1 MQCYY
6 MVRCH
11 DIHDMLMISAE
22 FLKSHGL
29 LRTFLTQR
37 KDSGSRRL
45 SAKVG
50 TQCPAVQSWD
60 DASPALKELRT
71 KAPSSILQTRLPMSP
86 MLPMLIYVTYVAMIS
101 RKIQYLSKSCSNQE
115 HHSYIVSNFCSSDKK
130 S

>member
-1 MQCYY
+1 MTYTKQGKQWKKRMQCYY

-11 DIHDMLMISAE
+11 DIHDMLMISDE
-22 FLKSHGL
+22 FLESHGL

-37 KDSGSRRL
+37 KDGGSRRL

-71 KAPSSILQTRLPMSP
+71 KAPSSILQTRLPM
-86 MLPMLIYVTYVAMIS
+86 LPMLIYVTYVAMIS
-101 RKIQYLSKSCSNQE
+101 REIQ
-115 HHSYIVSNFCSSDKK
+115 
-130 S
+130 